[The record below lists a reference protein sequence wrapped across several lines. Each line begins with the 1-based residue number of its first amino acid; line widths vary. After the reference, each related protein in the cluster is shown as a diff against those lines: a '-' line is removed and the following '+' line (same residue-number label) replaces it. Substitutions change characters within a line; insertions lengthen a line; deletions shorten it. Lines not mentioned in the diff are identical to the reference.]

1 MPADPTI
8 VNVADVQAVEESIGR
23 SGRIVAKTF
32 PLDTGRPD
40 VCMDFTWTFLS
51 KDYGTPRHRHNFDQI
66 RYVLEGEFSAGTG
79 EINEGQCAYFPEG
92 VHYGPQHQDAD
103 CLALILQ
110 FPGPSGAPYCTH
122 QQLDAARQELIAAG
136 GRFQDGIYT
145 RDLPDG
151 HKFNK
156 DSHAA
161 CYEHLTGRAL
171 EFPDGRFRQPVI
183 MLPEAYR
190 WRGDRALKGVERKH
204 LGTFAEN
211 RTGLGLV
218 RLLPGA
224 RVPAAA
230 QENAEIRYL
239 LEGSMRYDGA
249 LWHGGKTRDL
259 GTYMFIPAGGRVK
272 EIGTDTG
279 CLYLSIALPMLG
291 DVAAE
296 DHARREAVA

>member
-1 MPADPTI
+1 MPAEATI
-8 VNVADVQAVEESIGR
+8 VNVADVTAVEESIGR

-32 PLDTGRPD
+32 PLDTGRLG
-40 VCMDFTWTFLS
+40 VRMDFTWTFLS

-66 RYVLEGEFSAGTG
+66 RYVLDGEFSAGTG
-79 EINEGQCAYFPEG
+79 EINAGQCAYFPEG
-92 VHYGPQHQDAD
+92 VYYGPQHQDAD

-122 QQLDAARQELIAAG
+122 QELDAARRELIAAG
-136 GRFQDGIYT
+136 GRFKDGVYT

-151 HKFNK
+151 HRYNK

-171 EFPDGRFRQPVI
+171 EFPEGRFRQPVI

-190 WRGDRALKGVERKH
+190 WRPDARFAGVERKH

-218 RLLPGA
+218 RLLPGT
-224 RVPAAA
+224 RIPAAV
-230 QENAEIRYL
+230 QDDAEIRYV
-239 LEGSMRYDGA
+239 LEGSIRYDGKT
-249 LWHGGKTRDL
+249 WQGGKTRDH
-259 GTYMFIPAGGRVK
+259 GTYMFIQSGGQVK
-272 EIGTDTG
+272 EISTDTG

-291 DVAAE
+291 EAMAE
-296 DHARREAVA
+296 QRAPHEAVA